1 MHYTADHCKDELL
14 RHGYRLLFFIHF
26 IPRLLYILSMLIL
39 SIETSCDETA
49 LSLIEA
55 IGTFPD
61 ATYEIHAD
69 ALWSQIDVHKEYG
82 GVYPALAKREH
93 AAIIVSLLERV
104 FQESGK
110 LETQDTPS
118 LDAQTEAYIHTLL
131 EREPGLA
138 EQLLTFYKEH
148 GAQEI
153 DLIAVTNGPG
163 LEPALWVGV
172 NFARAVALL
181 WDVVVVGVNH
191 MEGHILASVFDA
203 DRDDQLSD
211 IEFPAI
217 SLLISGGHTEFVKMS
232 NWGVYE
238 KIGQTRD
245 DAVGEAYD
253 KVARLMGISYPG
265 GPEVA
270 KRAEAARKAKLP
282 AYAELPSPMLHSQD
296 LDFSFSGLK
305 TAVRYVLQDNAKAT
319 GKADLTEEEKNALCR
334 DFEDAV
340 TTVLAKKT
348 CAAVAAHG
356 AKTLIVGGGVSANT
370 HIKRTLETTLFTQH
384 PEITTYFPQ
393 PGLSTDNS
401 VMIAL
406 AGHARAAS
414 ALSPKGSNVI
424 RADGNRSLA

>member
-1 MHYTADHCKDELL
+1 M
-14 RHGYRLLFFIHF
+14 R
-26 IPRLLYILSMLIL
+26 IL

-55 IGTFPD
+55 TGEFPH

-82 GVYPALAKREH
+82 GVFPALAKREH
-93 AAIIVSLLERV
+93 AAIITTLLARVFDESGLLES
-104 FQESGK
+104 ED
-110 LETQDTPS
+110 EPS
-118 LDAQTEAYIHTLL
+118 LSTETETAVRALL
-131 EREPGLA
+131 DRDPGLA
-138 EQLLTFYKEH
+138 EQLLAFHAEH
-148 GAQEI
+148 GAQAI

-172 NFARAVALL
+172 NFARALALL

-211 IEFPAI
+211 IELPAI
-217 SLLISGGHTEFVKMS
+217 SLLISGGHTELIKMD
-232 NWGVYE
+232 NWGQYE

-253 KVARLMGISYPG
+253 KVARLIGIPYPG

-270 KRAEAARKAKLP
+270 KRADIARKASLP
-282 AYAELPSPMLHSQD
+282 AYTELPSPMLHSKD

-305 TAVRYVLQDNAKAT
+305 TAVRYAV
-319 GKADLTEEEKNALCR
+319 ADKELTEEEKQALCR

-340 TTVLAKKT
+340 TTVLLKKT
-348 CAAVAAHG
+348 TTAIEEYT
-356 AKTLIVGGGVSANT
+356 AKTLIVGGGVSANQ
-370 HIKRTLETTLFTQH
+370 HIKRRLESALLTTH
-384 PEITTYFPQ
+384 PDVTTYFPR

-401 VMIAL
+401 IMIAL

-414 ALSPKGSNVI
+414 ALAPKGSDVI
-424 RADGNRSLA
+424 RANGNRSL

>member
-1 MHYTADHCKDELL
+1 
-14 RHGYRLLFFIHF
+14 
-26 IPRLLYILSMLIL
+26 MLIL

-55 IGTFPD
+55 TGTFPD

-82 GVYPALAKREH
+82 GVFPALAKREH
-93 AAIIVSLLERV
+93 AAIIVTLLERV
-104 FQESGK
+104 FRESGK
-110 LETQDTPS
+110 LEAEDSPTLNP
-118 LDAQTEAYIHTLL
+118 QTEAHIRTLL

-138 EQLLTFYKEH
+138 DQLLTFYKKY

-172 NFARAVALL
+172 NLARAVAIL

-211 IEFPAI
+211 IAFPAI
-217 SLLISGGHTEFVKMS
+217 SLLISGGHTELIKMS
-232 NWGVYE
+232 NWGTYE

-253 KVARLMGISYPG
+253 KVARLIGIPYPG

-270 KRAEAARKAKLP
+270 KRAEAARKAQLP
-282 AYAELPSPMLHSQD
+282 VFAELPSPMLHSQD

-305 TAVRYVLQDNAKAT
+305 TAVRYAVQ
-319 GKADLTEEEKNALCR
+319 GKELTDEEKQALCR

-340 TTVLAKKT
+340 TKVLVKKT
-348 CAAVAAHG
+348 SAAIEKLREAGVPYISVM
-356 AKTLIVGGGVSANT
+356 LDPCFGGVSASLALLGDVNVAEPNALIGFAGPRVIEQT
-370 HIKRTLETTLFTQH
+370 VREQLPEGFQRSEFLLEKGA
-384 PEITTYFPQ
+384 I
-393 PGLSTDNS
+393 D
-401 VMIAL
+401 MILHRHEQRDRL
-406 AGHARAAS
+406 AGLLKKLTHATAA
-414 ALSPKGSNVI
+414 
-424 RADGNRSLA
+424 

>member
-1 MHYTADHCKDELL
+1 ME
-14 RHGYRLLFFIHF
+14 
-26 IPRLLYILSMLIL
+26 MLIL

-55 IGTFPD
+55 TGEFPH
-61 ATYEIHAD
+61 ATYEIHGD

-82 GVYPALAKREH
+82 GVFPMLAKREH
-93 AAIIVSLLERV
+93 AAMILPLLEKV
-104 FQESGK
+104 FDESGK
-110 LETQDTPS
+110 LETVDSPS
-118 LDAQTEAYIHTLL
+118 LSPQTEAQIHTLL

-138 EQLLTFYKEH
+138 DQLLSFYKTH

-172 NFARAVALL
+172 NFARAIAIL

-217 SLLISGGHTEFVKMS
+217 SLLISGGHTELIKMS
-232 NWGVYE
+232 DWGQYE

-253 KVARLMGISYPG
+253 KVARLIGIPYPG

-270 KRAEAARKAKLP
+270 KRSEQARKAKLP
-282 AYAELPSPMLHSQD
+282 QYAELPSPMLHSKD
-296 LDFSFSGLK
+296 FDFSFSGLK
-305 TAVRYVLQDNAKAT
+305 TAVRYTVQDKVNTKGREDALGYKE
-319 GKADLTEEEKNALCR
+319 LTEEEKQALCR

-340 TTVLAKKT
+340 TTVLVKKS
-348 CAAVAAHG
+348 CAAIEEHG
-356 AKTLIVGGGVSANT
+356 AKTLVVGGGVSANQ
-370 HIKRTLETTLFTQH
+370 HIKRILEATLLTQY
-384 PEITTYFPQ
+384 PDVTAYFPQ

-401 VMIAL
+401 IMIAL
-406 AGHARAAS
+406 AGHARAKS
-414 ALSPKGSNVI
+414 ALSPLGSDVI
-424 RADGNRSLA
+424 RANGNRSL